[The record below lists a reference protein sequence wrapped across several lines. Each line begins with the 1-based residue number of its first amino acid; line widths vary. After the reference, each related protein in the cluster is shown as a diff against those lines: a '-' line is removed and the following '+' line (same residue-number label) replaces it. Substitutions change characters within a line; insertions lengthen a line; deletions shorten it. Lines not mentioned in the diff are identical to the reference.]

1 MFIRDLYSCA
11 EITASDG
18 STLREL
24 FNPLK
29 DDLSLGYSLAHARVM
44 PGQATIPHRLKT
56 SEVYYIMEGEGVMSI
71 DGESAPARTG
81 QAVYIPPGSLQYI
94 TNTGEGELVFL
105 CMVDPAWK
113 AEDEEIIK

>member
-1 MFIRDLYSCA
+1 MFIRELDACT

-29 DDLSLGYSLAHARVM
+29 DDLGLRYSLAHARVM
-44 PGQATIPHRLKT
+44 PGQATIPHILRS
-56 SEVYYIMEGEGVMSI
+56 SEVYYIIEGEGVINI
-71 DGESAPARTG
+71 DGETAKARPG
-81 QAVYIPPGSLQYI
+81 QAIYIPPGAVQYI

-105 CMVDPAWK
+105 CMVDPAWR
-113 AEDEEIIK
+113 AEDEEIPG